1 MSWGYH
7 ITLDCSGCN
16 LEKIKSRSTIEN
28 FVNTLIDRVE
38 MQKHGEMIIEN
49 LLENTDNEGYSVLQM
64 ITTSNISC
72 HFVNKTCDA
81 YIDLFSCKKFD
92 IKTVVNTVNE
102 FFMYTKVKINFVER
116 QA

>member
-7 ITLDCSGCN
+7 VTLDCSECN
-16 LEKIKSRSTIEN
+16 LEKIKNKAHIEN

-38 MQKHGEMIIEN
+38 MQPHGKIIIEN

-72 HFVNKTCDA
+72 HFVNKTRDA

-92 IKTVVNTVNE
+92 VDTVVNTANE
-102 FFMYTKVKINFVER
+102 FFMYNNIKINFVER